1 MSKYSFIE
9 AELNIP
15 GKQCFCVDINTS
27 NTPFTY
33 ASQINSTPSTVGGQ
47 QPPPEPFVLTA
58 PTSSIVPPLVSHSPD
73 FVDNNNLFSVDT
85 TYLLSPDSKGMSSPS
100 GLQPSAGGT
109 NGDREKQ
116 IIQTVN
122 SLLASAAN
130 DITND
135 QSNANTMNNYKDDDI
150 DDTNL
155 DDLNKI
161 ANRGTKKYKSKSKSL
176 NFLQEGFEQDKC
188 NNTCSIKKSYK
199 KNKSLL
205 NSDNMI
211 VILLLI
217 VIAYLFYNKK

>member
-15 GKQCFCVDINTS
+15 GKQCFCIDINNS
-27 NTPFTY
+27 KTPFTY
-33 ASQINSTPSTVGGQ
+33 ADQIISAPSASSAGGQ
-47 QPPPEPFVLTA
+47 QPPQEPYYSSA
-58 PTSSIVPPLVSHSPD
+58 PTSSIVPPLVVPSPD
-73 FVDNNNLFSVDT
+73 FVDNNNLFNLSNS
-85 TYLLSPDSKGMSSPS
+85 YLLSPDSKATS
-100 GLQPSAGGT
+100 
-109 NGDREKQ
+109 GDREKQ

-130 DITND
+130 DMTD
-135 QSNANTMNNYKDDDI
+135 QSNANTINNYKDDDI
-150 DDTNL
+150 DDTNV
-155 DDLNKI
+155 DDLNKM
-161 ANRGTKKYKSKSKSL
+161 ANRGKKKYKSKSKSL

>member
-15 GKQCFCVDINTS
+15 GKQCFCIDINNS
-27 NTPFTY
+27 KTPFTY
-33 ASQINSTPSTVGGQ
+33 ATQINSAPSAVGSQ
-47 QPPPEPFVLTA
+47 QPPEPYVLTA
-58 PTSSIVPPLVSHSPD
+58 PTSSIVPQLVSPSPD
-73 FVDNNNLFSVDT
+73 FVDNNNLFNLNNS
-85 TYLLSPDSKGMSSPS
+85 YLLSPDSKATS
-100 GLQPSAGGT
+100 
-109 NGDREKQ
+109 GDREKQ

-122 SLLASAAN
+122 SLLANAVS
-130 DITND
+130 DITSD
-135 QSNANTMNNYKDDDI
+135 QSNANTMNNFKDDDDI
-150 DDTNL
+150 DDTNV
-155 DDLNKI
+155 DDLNKM
-161 ANRGTKKYKSKSKSL
+161 ANRGKKKYKSKSKSL

>member
-15 GKQCFCVDINTS
+15 GKQCFCIDINNS
-27 NTPFTY
+27 KTPFTY
-33 ASQINSTPSTVGGQ
+33 ADQIISAPSASSAGGQ
-47 QPPPEPFVLTA
+47 QPPPEPYVSSA
-58 PTSSIVPPLVSHSPD
+58 PTSSIVPPLVSPSPD
-73 FVDNNNLFSVDT
+73 FVDNNNLFNLNNS
-85 TYLLSPDSKGMSSPS
+85 YLLSPDSKATS
-100 GLQPSAGGT
+100 
-109 NGDREKQ
+109 GDREKQ

-122 SLLASAAN
+122 SLLAIAAN
-130 DITND
+130 DMTD
-135 QSNANTMNNYKDDDI
+135 QSNANTINNYKDDDI

-161 ANRGTKKYKSKSKSL
+161 ANRGKKKYKSKSKSL

>member
-9 AELNIP
+9 AELNTP
-15 GKQCFCVDINTS
+15 GKQCFCIDINSS

-33 ASQINSTPSTVGGQ
+33 ASQITSTPTPTPSTSI
-47 QPPPEPFVLTA
+47 
-58 PTSSIVPPLVSHSPD
+58 PTTSIPTTSIPTPSTPTTPNEIISETNLL
-73 FVDNNNLFSVDT
+73 NNNLFNLNNS
-85 TYLLSPDSKGMSSPS
+85 YLLSPDSKATS
-100 GLQPSAGGT
+100 
-109 NGDREKQ
+109 GDREKQ

-122 SLLASAAN
+122 SLLTSAVN
-130 DITND
+130 EITD
-135 QSNANTMNNYKDDDI
+135 QSNSNTVNNYKDDDI
-150 DDTNL
+150 DDTNV
-155 DDLNKI
+155 DDLNKM
-161 ANRGTKKYKSKSKSL
+161 ANRGNKKYKSKSKSL
-176 NFLQEGFEQDKC
+176 NFLQENFEQDKC